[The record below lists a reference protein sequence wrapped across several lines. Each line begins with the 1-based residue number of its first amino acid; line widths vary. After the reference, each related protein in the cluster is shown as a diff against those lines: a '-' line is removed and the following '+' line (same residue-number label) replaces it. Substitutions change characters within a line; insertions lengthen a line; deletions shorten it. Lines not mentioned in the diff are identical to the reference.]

1 MIYPPYCV
9 FYSASFVGENENTVA
24 LCAKAFFDILKELNA
39 DNSQKLIVL
48 GPSPAKIS
56 KLNNQF
62 RYRLSIK
69 CKNSKKIRKLFNDI
83 LIRLCKIKEYK
94 DIQVS
99 IDLNPYNL
107 N

>member
-1 MIYPPYCV
+1 MQQV
-9 FYSASFVGENENTVA
+9 
-24 LCAKAFFDILKELNA
+24 
-39 DNSQKLIVL
+39 VL
-48 GPSPAKIS
+48 GKTGIEASMEAELQGARYFS
-56 KLNNQF
+56 KV
-62 RYRLSIK
+62 IK
-69 CKNSKKIRKLFNDI
+69 KFKNSKKIRKLFNDI